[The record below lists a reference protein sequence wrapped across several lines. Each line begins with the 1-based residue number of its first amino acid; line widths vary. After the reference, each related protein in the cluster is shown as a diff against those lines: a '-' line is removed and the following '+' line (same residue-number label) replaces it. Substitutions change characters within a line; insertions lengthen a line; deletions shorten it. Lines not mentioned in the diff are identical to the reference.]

1 MLLKNK
7 VMDSKD
13 IQRTL
18 MRLTHELLERN
29 RGVENTVLLGIKK
42 GGKEI
47 CDRIWNN
54 IYKIENIYL
63 EKGYIDVSPYRDD
76 EKKNQ
81 EDTSEIGFTLTDKT
95 VVLIDDVLF
104 TGRTVRAAMEAI
116 VNLGRPKTIQLMVLI
131 DRGHREFPI
140 KADYVGKNI
149 PTSKN
154 NEEVKVFIGKESD
167 NPENGVFIYNR

>member
-1 MLLKNK
+1 MILKNK

-81 EDTSEIGFTLTDKT
+81 EDTSEINFALTDKT

-116 VNLGRPKTIQLMVLI
+116 VNLGRPKNIQLMVLI

-140 KADYVGKNI
+140 KADYV
-149 PTSKN
+149 
-154 NEEVKVFIGKESD
+154 
-167 NPENGVFIYNR
+167 

>member
-47 CDRIWNN
+47 CDRIWDN

-81 EDTSEIGFTLTDKT
+81 EDTSEINFALTDKT

-116 VNLGRPKTIQLMVLI
+116 VNLGRPKNIQLMVLI

-140 KADYVGKNI
+140 KADYVCKNI

-154 NEEVKVFIGKESD
+154 NEEVKVFIGKEFDS
-167 NPENGVFIYNR
+167 

>member
-54 IYKIENIYL
+54 IYKIENIYH

-81 EDTSEIGFTLTDKT
+81 EDTSEINFALTDKT

-116 VNLGRPKTIQLMVLI
+116 VNLGRPKNIQLMVLI

-154 NEEVKVFIGKESD
+154 NEEVKVFIGKEFD